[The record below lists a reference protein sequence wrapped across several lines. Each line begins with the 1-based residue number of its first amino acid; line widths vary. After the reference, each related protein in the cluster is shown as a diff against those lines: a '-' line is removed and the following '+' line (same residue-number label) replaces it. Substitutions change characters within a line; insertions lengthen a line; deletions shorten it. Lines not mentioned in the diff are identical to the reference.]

1 MLDIPLGIGDLSLPA
16 PTVFQELF
24 MQATA
29 LSRPHADARAW
40 PSRTWQRALDA
51 ATALRLAWRDRARLD
66 REQRERALM
75 AELDP
80 RTLRDIGAPDWL
92 EAEAHAL
99 REACNAEREQL
110 RVGGATIDTR
120 YW

>member
-1 MLDIPLGIGDLSLPA
+1 
-16 PTVFQELF
+16 

-29 LSRPHADARAW
+29 LSRPQSRTRARPW
-40 PSRTWQRALDA
+40 RTWQWLLDA

-66 REQRERALM
+66 REQRERAQM

-80 RTLRDIGAPDWL
+80 RMLRDIGAPDWL

-99 REACNAEREQL
+99 REACSAEREHL
-110 RVGGATIDTR
+110 RVSGAAIDTR